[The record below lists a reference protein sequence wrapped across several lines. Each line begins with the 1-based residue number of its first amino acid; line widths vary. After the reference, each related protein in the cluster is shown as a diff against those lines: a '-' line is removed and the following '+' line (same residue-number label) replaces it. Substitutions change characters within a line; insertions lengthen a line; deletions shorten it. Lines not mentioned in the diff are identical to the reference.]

1 MSKQQ
6 KEARPRYQREPR
18 AVKANRSLP
27 HSAKPVL
34 AAAAFVALSAVALYS
49 FSLAV
54 FVSRFG
60 VVPW

>member
-6 KEARPRYQREPR
+6 KEARPRY
-18 AVKANRSLP
+18 